1 MSQEDK
7 EKAKA
12 KEAEGADKKRVDMDP
27 LLRYLFEP
35 TLKQLRGLTNIPL
48 GQVNNLA
55 WMAVFDVATVQLAE
69 YIEYLDKK
77 RVVLALLESEILTK
91 PREAYKEAL
100 KKEKVALGL
109 CDGNGESIKRNED
122 EKRVWGVGIQEA
134 GKALRIKLETQVEG
148 EEPKSYQSTLKECDE
163 EIDALK
169 EDKARGL
176 KESRLRI
183 LEVELWEKIEALAQ
197 LIAQVRAW
205 GAFAKAK
212 AQAQGDYEKAEEN
225 FTEKPPQVLSLSE
238 VWSEIY
244 SWLRRSIDG
253 AGIMTASG
261 LAMKQLE
268 LQEMAQEPS
277 EVIDY
282 R

>member
-1 MSQEDK
+1 MAKEDK
-7 EKAKA
+7 EDTST
-12 KEAEGADKKRVDMDP
+12 KENVDEQKKRVDMDP

-77 RVVLALLESEILTK
+77 RVALALVESEILSK
-91 PREAYKEAL
+91 PREAYKEAFG
-100 KKEKVALGL
+100 ERQEIFGL
-109 CDGNGESIKRNED
+109 CDERIEVLLPFIDSSKRN
-122 EKRVWGVGIQEA
+122 KVN
-134 GKALRIKLETQVEG
+134 TQ
-148 EEPKSYQSTLKECDE
+148 
-163 EIDALK
+163 A
-169 EDKARGL
+169 
-176 KESRLRI
+176 
-183 LEVELWEKIEALAQ
+183 LEVETQEVEEIKALYLGEAREAFDEAKALA
-197 LIAQVRAW
+197 LEA
-205 GAFAKAK
+205 
-212 AQAQGDYEKAEEN
+212 YTKAEEAYVS
-225 FTEKPPQVLSLSE
+225 THKPPEVLSLSE

-268 LQEMAQEPS
+268 LQEMSQEPG